1 MVGVYEPLV
10 HVLGD
15 LVWRT
20 SLAAKPGVALAGGER
35 YHADC
40 YTNGGRTR

>member
-1 MVGVYEPLV
+1 MML
-10 HVLGD
+10 VLGD

-20 SLAAKPGVALAGGER
+20 SLAAEPGAALAGGER

-40 YTNGGRTR
+40 YKSGGLAR